1 MISHFLVTPPPTPYP
16 TSAFSAPL
24 CLYEG
29 ALPSTHTFL
38 PHHSSMPLRGGI
50 KPPLDQGPPLL
61 LLSAK
66 AILCYI
72 YILSHGSFQVH
83 SLVGGLDSG
92 RTGWS
97 GQPMLFFQ
105 WGCNSPPL
113 PQSFCQLPHQVS
125 WAQSDGWLQASTSA
139 LVSCWPDLLRNC
151 HTRFCQ
157 QTPLDRGNS
166 VRFGFCRHEVPFVDC
181 WS

>member
-1 MISHFLVTPPPTPYP
+1 MWLCWRRHVTGISSEFSKDLCHFVVVVVVTESQGTIYHFVTVPI
-16 TSAFSAPL
+16 L
-24 CLYEG
+24 LYVI
-29 ALPSTHTFL
+29 LD
-38 PHHSSMPLRGGI
+38 HHSSMPLRGGI

-92 RTGWS
+92 STGWS
-97 GQPMLFFQ
+97 GHSMLFFQ

-125 WAQSDGWLQASTSA
+125 
-139 LVSCWPDLLRNC
+139 
-151 HTRFCQ
+151 
-157 QTPLDRGNS
+157 
-166 VRFGFCRHEVPFVDC
+166 
-181 WS
+181 